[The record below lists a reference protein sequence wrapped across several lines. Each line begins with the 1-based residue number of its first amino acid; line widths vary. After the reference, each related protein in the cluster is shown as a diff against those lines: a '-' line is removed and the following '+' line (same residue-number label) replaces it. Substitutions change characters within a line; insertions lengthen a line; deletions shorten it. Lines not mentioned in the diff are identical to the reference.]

1 MHGLATLLGDGSPMQ
16 LTPNRRGTARIVPLG
31 AATALALAGW
41 ATIAEP
47 NLLVVRE
54 VQVNPPEWSGPSLR
68 VALVSDI
75 HVGAPWSGL
84 DRLHE
89 IVEATNATKPDL
101 ILLLGDFDINE
112 IAGGEHVNEAGWT
125 AVLAELSA
133 PLGTYAVLGNHD
145 WWNNEPEIRSQLEQH
160 GIPVLENESVAMSHH
175 GVPFYLA
182 GIGDSITDHENIPA
196 SLKNIPANAEILAM
210 THAPEVFD
218 ALDSRVDLLVAG
230 HTHGGQVDLPIL
242 GTLAWTE
249 PYVYGAYARDH
260 QRLQVTSGL
269 GMSIYPI
276 RFGVPPE
283 IVVLSL
289 QPALATEPAS
299 LPSSNGRR

>member
-1 MHGLATLLGDGSPMQ
+1 M
-16 LTPNRRGTARIVPLG
+16 NRSRAGTARIVTISG
-31 AATALALAGW
+31 AAVLALTGW

-54 VQVNPPEWSGPSLR
+54 VKVNPPQWSGPALR

-89 IVEATNATKPDL
+89 IVDATNAAKPDL

-112 IAGGEHVNEAGWT
+112 ITGGERIGESVWT
-125 AVLAELSA
+125 AVLGELSA

-160 GIPVLENESVAMSHH
+160 GIPVLENESVAMSHN

-182 GIGDSITDHENIPA
+182 GIGDSITHHDNVPA
-196 SLKNIPANAEILAM
+196 SLQNIPANAEILAM
-210 THAPEVFD
+210 THAPDVFGS
-218 ALDSRVDLLVAG
+218 LNPRVDLLVAG

-249 PYVYGAYARDH
+249 PYVYGPYSRGN
-260 QRLQVTSGL
+260 QRLHVTSGL
-269 GMSIYPI
+269 GMSIYPV

-283 IVVLSL
+283 IVMLSL
-289 QPALATEPAS
+289 QPTLATGRAS
-299 LPSSNGRR
+299 SP

>member
-1 MHGLATLLGDGSPMQ
+1 MNHFRPQRRL
-16 LTPNRRGTARIVPLG
+16 RRGMSRVLPLG
-31 AATALALAGW
+31 AATLLGLASW

-54 VQVNPPEWSGPSLR
+54 VQVNPPQWRGPSLR

-84 DRLHE
+84 DRLQD
-89 IVEATNATKPDL
+89 IVEATNAAKPDL

-112 IAGGEHVNEAGWT
+112 VTGGKHVTESAWT
-125 AVLAELSA
+125 AVLGGLSA

-145 WWNNEPEIRSQLEQH
+145 WENNQPEIRAQLTQN
-160 GIPVLENESVAMSHH
+160 GIPVLENESVRLDYH

-182 GIGDSITDHENIPA
+182 GIGDSVTRHDNVPRA
-196 SLKNIPANAEILAM
+196 FQNVPANAEVLAM
-210 THAPEVFD
+210 THAPDVFD
-218 ALDSRVDLLVAG
+218 SIDPSVDLMVAG

-249 PYVYGAYARDH
+249 PYVYGAYARGN
-260 QRLQVTSGL
+260 QRLHVTSGL
-269 GMSIYPI
+269 GMSILPV
-276 RFGVPPE
+276 RFGVLPE
-283 IVVLSL
+283 IVVLTVH
-289 QPALATEPAS
+289 PAVATWPAS
-299 LPSSNGRR
+299 SLLSTDRR